1 MKRADGEHRH
11 GYLVIDKEQGWTSH
25 DVVARVRRLTG
36 VRRVGHAG
44 TLDPAAIGV
53 LPVAVG
59 NATKT
64 IEYLSDASKAYDA
77 EAILGVETDTYDTE
91 GAVVARADPGH
102 ITRSAVEHALAT
114 FRGEID
120 QLPPMHSAVHVGG
133 KRLYHIAR
141 QGQTVDR
148 PLRSVTINRL
158 EIVDWQLPSV
168 TLHVDCSKGTY
179 IRTLAHDLGEE
190 LGVGAMLAMLVR
202 TRSGPFVRADAM
214 SLTDLARQIDA
225 EPWSALA
232 YHPDVPLR
240 DLPAV
245 VIDHNASMRWRMGQ
259 TIELDL
265 AAAGLH
271 RVYDQTDEWL
281 GIGVYDEP
289 TRRLQ
294 PRKVIGES

>member
-1 MKRADGEHRH
+1 MKPAGGEHRH

-25 DVVARVRRLTG
+25 DVVARVRRLIG

-44 TLDPAAIGV
+44 TLDPAAGGV

-64 IEYLSDASKAYDA
+64 IEFLTDASKAYDA
-77 EAILGVETDTYDTE
+77 EVILGVETDTYDAE
-91 GAVVARADPGH
+91 GAIVARADPASV
-102 ITRSAVEHALAT
+102 TRPAVEHALAR
-114 FRGEID
+114 FRGEIE

-133 KRLYHIAR
+133 KRLYQIAR
-141 QGQTVDR
+141 QGQTIDR
-148 PLRSVTINRL
+148 PLRRVTIHRL
-158 EIVDWQLPSV
+158 EIVDWQPPCL

-179 IRTLAHDLGEE
+179 IRTLAHDLGQA
-190 LGVGAMLAMLVR
+190 LGVGAMLAGLVR
-202 TRSGPFVRADAM
+202 TRSGPFMRADAI
-214 SLTDLARQIDA
+214 SLAELAGRIEA
-225 EPWSALA
+225 EPWTALA

-245 VIDHNASMRWRMGQ
+245 VIDRNESMRWRMGQ
-259 TIELDL
+259 AIDVNL
-265 AAAGLH
+265 ATAGLH
-271 RVYDQTDEWL
+271 RVYDRANEWL

>member
-1 MKRADGEHRH
+1 MMRADGEHRH

-44 TLDPAAIGV
+44 TLDPAAVGV
-53 LPVAVG
+53 LLVAVG

-64 IEYLSDASKAYDA
+64 IEFLSDATKAYDA
-77 EAILGVETDTYDTE
+77 EVILGIETDTYDAE

-102 ITRSAVEHALAT
+102 VTRPAVEQALAR
-114 FRGEID
+114 FRGEIE

-133 KRLYHIAR
+133 KRLYQIAR
-141 QGQTVDR
+141 KGQTIDR
-148 PLRSVTINRL
+148 PLRRVTVNRL
-158 EIVDWQLPSV
+158 EIVDWHPPSF

-179 IRTLAHDLGEE
+179 IRTLAHDLGQE
-190 LGVGAMLAMLVR
+190 LSVGAMLANLVR
-202 TRSGPFVRADAM
+202 TRSGPFMRAGAM
-214 SLTDLARQIDA
+214 SLAELERQI
-225 EPWSALA
+225 EVKPWSALA

-271 RVYDQTDEWL
+271 RVYDQTNEWL